1 MASGGD
7 QHHAGHADD
16 GDVRTRLGDGVAVGI
31 GLLQCGDRVG
41 EGLLRGVD
49 VSLGGVVIGEDALGL
64 GEGVTH
70 GLGGLLRVTA
80 QIQGLGLID
89 GGLQLAL
96 VGRLR
101 VRSRLGGGGLQ
112 GLHRGVQRVVRGI
125 DVSLGGVRIVQDGL
139 GGIQSLLERGP
150 RILGVRGFLELLGI
164 GDQAGELGGVHALF
178 QGGDG
183 ILQVLVGESH
193 VVRGGVLV
201 VQHLLGGV
209 ALGDEHLPGV
219 GGVGGLGSGRKRHRT
234 GSADRTC

>member
-1 MASGGD
+1 MPPADGGQND
-7 QHHAGHADD
+7 AVLAIHNGLNTKGRPPQ
-16 GDVRTRLGDGVAVGI
+16 GDLPFSIYLYHSARLRAMNTAPAAATSIMPAMPMTATFAPVLRWRCRWHRPSPVRRSRRR
-31 GLLQCGDRVG
+31 GLSARRRCQPGWRCHR
-41 EGLLRGVD
+41 RGR
-49 VSLGGVVIGEDALGL
+49 SGL

-139 GGIQSLLERGP
+139 GGIQSLLERGHESLVYADSLSFSASATRP
-150 RILGVRGFLELLGI
+150 ASLEVSTRSSR
-164 GDQAGELGGVHALF
+164 AAMASF
-178 QGGDG
+178 
-183 ILQVLVGESH
+183 
-193 VVRGGVLV
+193 RFW
-201 VQHLLGGV
+201 
-209 ALGDEHLPGV
+209 
-219 GGVGGLGSGRKRHRT
+219 
-234 GSADRTC
+234 